1 MPTAAVQRPVL
12 SRLPQSVT
20 AHTGSLGM
28 LKTPNQIG
36 RNVEYFGHF
45 DRLLSPIFFFPYF
58 S

>member
-12 SRLPQSVT
+12 SRLPQSVA
-20 AHTGSLGM
+20 AHMGSLGM

-36 RNVEYFGHF
+36 RNVENFWHF